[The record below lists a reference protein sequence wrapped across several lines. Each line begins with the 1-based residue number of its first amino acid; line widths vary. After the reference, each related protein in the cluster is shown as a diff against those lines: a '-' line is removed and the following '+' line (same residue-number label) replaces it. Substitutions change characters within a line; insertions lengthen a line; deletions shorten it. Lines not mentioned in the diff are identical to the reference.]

1 MPTLLPT
8 LPIHETILLPG
19 MIARMHIIRPAEVA
33 AAELHLSS
41 GRPLLALPLRVPELE
56 QPLPGDFYEIGC
68 TARILKAVR
77 LGDGTIRVLIEGLQR
92 ARGASVR
99 SDPDAGYTAAV
110 RLLAPLIQDE
120 AFVTNCA
127 DQLRQHLTELI
138 AKDTALP
145 PALKKLAGMDIAP
158 GRLADQI
165 LSNLVVPRLERLA
178 LLAERVVDVRV
189 DSVLLLLAREE
200 GFREMESALN
210 KRVQATTD
218 KQQRDYYLRERIR
231 ALRQELGEL
240 PEEKDEA
247 TLMEQKLRESGMPEE
262 ALEEALR
269 ELNRMRR
276 MHPDAAEYNVSRTWL
291 EWLLS
296 MPWSV
301 RSDDNTTLKEA
312 ATILNEDHYGL
323 EKVKDRILEY
333 LAVRKLK
340 PDGQGPVLCL
350 LGPPG
355 VGKTSL
361 GRSVARAL
369 GRSFQRVSLGG
380 VKDEAEIRGHR
391 RTYVGA
397 LPGRVIHALKRAG
410 TRNPVII
417 LDEIDKL
424 GKDFRG
430 DPSAALLE
438 VLDAEQNNAFVD
450 HYLDV
455 AFDLSEV
462 LFICT
467 ANVSNTI
474 PHALHDRLEIIEIAG
489 YTLEEKLQIARRHLL
504 PKLLDAHGLTEENL
518 TISNRA
524 VQHIIEAY
532 TREAGVR
539 SLERQISSINR
550 KAARKVVEGRKRA
563 LRIDNALKV
572 TALLG
577 PPRHFIELIERTD
590 LPGVAVGLAWTPSGG
605 DILFIEAT
613 AFPDS
618 GNLKLTGHLGEVMK
632 ESAQIALSL
641 IRSRAVAMGIE
652 PERFKD
658 TGIHLHVPAG
668 AIPKDG
674 PSAGITMAIA
684 LTSLLTG
691 HRVRSDIALTGE
703 LTLRGK
709 VLPVGGIK
717 EKILAARRAG
727 VKTVILPRHNEVDLD
742 DIPSTLRNDL
752 TSHFVDNID
761 EVLPLALEPLEAIIP
776 GENSGSAQQTVR

>member
-8 LPIHETILLPG
+8 LPVHETVLLPG
-19 MIARMHIIRPAEVA
+19 MIARLHIMRPAEVA
-33 AAELHLSS
+33 AIELHLSS
-41 GRPLLALPLRVPELE
+41 GRPLLALPLRVPDLE
-56 QPLPGDFYEIGC
+56 QPLPEDFHEVGC
-68 TARILKAVR
+68 TARVLKAVR
-77 LGDGTIRVLIEGLQR
+77 LGDGTIRVLLEGLQR
-92 ARGASVR
+92 AQGAGVRFDNDAGYSASVR
-99 SDPDAGYTAAV
+99 
-110 RLLAPLIQDE
+110 LLSPVINDE
-120 AFVTNCA
+120 GFVANRTE
-127 DQLRQHLTELI
+127 QLRLHLAALI

-145 PALKKLAGMDIAP
+145 PALKKLATLEIAP

-165 LSNLVVPRLERLA
+165 LSNLVVPRMERLA
-178 LLAERVVDVRV
+178 LLSERVVDVRV
-189 DSVLLLLAREE
+189 DAILLLLAREE
-200 GFREMESALN
+200 GFREMESGLN
-210 KRVQATTD
+210 KRVQSTMD

-231 ALRQELGEL
+231 ILRQELGEL
-240 PEEKDEA
+240 PEDKDEA
-247 TLMEQKLRESGMPEE
+247 ALMEQKLRDTGMPEE
-262 ALEEALR
+262 TLEEALR

-291 EWLLS
+291 EWLAS
-296 MPWSV
+296 MPWTA
-301 RSDDNTTLKEA
+301 RSEDNATLREA
-312 ATILNEDHYGL
+312 AAVLNEDHYGL

-340 PDGQGPVLCL
+340 PNGQGPVLCL

-397 LPGRVIHALKRAG
+397 LPGRLVHALKRAG

-438 VLDAEQNNAFVD
+438 VLDPEQNSEFVD

-455 AFDLSEV
+455 PVDLSEV

-467 ANVSNTI
+467 ANVGSTI
-474 PHALHDRLEIIEIAG
+474 PHALYDRLEIIEIAG
-489 YTLEEKLQIARRHLL
+489 YTLEEKLQIARRHLVPRML
-504 PKLLDAHGLTEENL
+504 TAHGLTNEQL
-518 TISNRA
+518 SITGPA
-524 VQHIIEAY
+524 VHHLIEAY

-539 SLERQISSINR
+539 SLERQIASINR

-563 LRIDNALKV
+563 LRIDSALKV
-572 TALLG
+572 TNLLG
-577 PPRHFIELIERTD
+577 PPRHFIELVERVD

-605 DILFIEAT
+605 DIMFIEAT
-613 AFPDS
+613 AFADTA
-618 GNLKLTGHLGEVMK
+618 GLKLTGQLGDVMK

-641 IRSRAVAMGIE
+641 IRTRADALGIE
-652 PERFKD
+652 TSRFKEL
-658 TGIHLHVPAG
+658 GIHLHVPAG
-668 AIPKDG
+668 GIPKDG
-674 PSAGITMAIA
+674 PSAGITMTVA
-684 LTSLLTG
+684 LISLLTG
-691 HRVRSDIALTGE
+691 RRVRPDLALTGE

-709 VLPVGGIK
+709 ILPVGGIK

-727 VKTVILPRHNEVDLD
+727 VKTVILPKHNAVDLD
-742 DIPSTLRNDL
+742 DIPDVLRRDL
-752 TSHFVDNID
+752 TYHFVERID
-761 EVLPLALEPLEAIIP
+761 EVLPLALEDAAVSPEGSP
-776 GENSGSAQQTVR
+776 G

>member
-8 LPIHETILLPG
+8 LPIHETVLLPG
-19 MIARMHIIRPAEVA
+19 MIARLHIMRPSETA
-33 AAELHLSS
+33 AVELHLSS
-41 GRPLLALPLRVPELE
+41 GRPLLALPLQIPELE
-56 QPLPGDFYEIGC
+56 QPLPENFHEVGC
-68 TARILKAVR
+68 TARVLKAVR
-77 LGDGTIRVLIEGLQR
+77 LGDGTIRVLLEGLQR
-92 ARGASVR
+92 AQGNGIRLDPTGGYTASVR
-99 SDPDAGYTAAV
+99 
-110 RLLAPLIQDE
+110 LLSPVVQDE
-120 AFVTNCA
+120 DFVANRTE
-127 DQLRQHLTELI
+127 QLRQHLAALI
-138 AKDTALP
+138 AKDTGLP
-145 PALKKLAGMDIAP
+145 PALQKLATLDVAP

-165 LSNLVVPRLERLA
+165 ISNLVIPRFERLA

-189 DSVLLLLAREE
+189 DAVLLLLAREE
-200 GFREMESALN
+200 GFREMESELS
-210 KRVQATTD
+210 KRVQSTMD

-231 ALRQELGEL
+231 VMRQELGEL
-240 PEEKDEA
+240 PADKDEA
-247 TLMEQKLRESGMPEE
+247 ALMEEKLRETGMPEE

-276 MHPDAAEYNVSRTWL
+276 MHPDAAEYNVARTWL
-291 EWLLS
+291 EWLSS
-296 MPWSV
+296 MPWTA
-301 RSDDNTTLKEA
+301 RSEDNATLQEA
-312 ATILNEDHYGL
+312 AAVLSEDHYGL

-397 LPGRVIHALKRAG
+397 LPGRLVHALKRAG

-438 VLDAEQNNAFVD
+438 VLDPEQNSAFVD

-455 AFDLSEV
+455 SLDLSEV

-467 ANVSNTI
+467 ANVGSTI
-474 PHALHDRLEIIEIAG
+474 PPALHDRLEIIDIAG
-489 YTLEEKLQIARRHLL
+489 YTLEEKLQIAKRHLIPRML
-504 PKLLDAHGLTEENL
+504 TSHGLTQSQL
-518 TISNRA
+518 SISGPA
-524 VQHIIEAY
+524 VQHLIESY

-539 SLERQISSINR
+539 SLERQIASINR
-550 KAARKVVEGRKRA
+550 KAARKIVEGRKRA
-563 LRIDNALKV
+563 MRIDSAPKV
-572 TALLG
+572 TTLLG
-577 PPRHFIELIERTD
+577 PPRHFIELVERMD
-590 LPGVAVGLAWTPSGG
+590 IPGVAVGLAWTPSGG
-605 DILFIEAT
+605 DIMFIEAT
-613 AFPDS
+613 LFADTA
-618 GNLKLTGHLGEVMK
+618 GLKLTGQLGDVMK

-641 IRSRAVAMGIE
+641 IRTRADTLGIE
-652 PERFKD
+652 GKQFKENA
-658 TGIHLHVPAG
+658 IHLHVPAG

-674 PSAGITMAIA
+674 PSAGITMAVA
-684 LTSLLTG
+684 LISLLTG
-691 HRVRSDIALTGE
+691 KRVRSNLALTGE

-709 VLPVGGIK
+709 VMPVGGIK

-727 VKTVILPRHNEVDLD
+727 VKTVILPRHNAVDLD
-742 DIPSTLRNDL
+742 DIPEVLRRDL
-752 TSHFVDNID
+752 TYHFVDSID
-761 EVLPLALEPLEAIIP
+761 EVLPLALEAVDVNAESLD
-776 GENSGSAQQTVR
+776 SGPQIAQ